1 MQLSQLIQ
9 LARFQMA
16 VKEVKQMNKAFKSLK
31 LTNKHQS
38 NSFRSLIKYFDMMTF
53 DDLADKYNKQQ

>member
-1 MQLSQLIQ
+1 
-9 LARFQMA
+9 
-16 VKEVKQMNKAFKSLK
+16 MNKAFKSLK